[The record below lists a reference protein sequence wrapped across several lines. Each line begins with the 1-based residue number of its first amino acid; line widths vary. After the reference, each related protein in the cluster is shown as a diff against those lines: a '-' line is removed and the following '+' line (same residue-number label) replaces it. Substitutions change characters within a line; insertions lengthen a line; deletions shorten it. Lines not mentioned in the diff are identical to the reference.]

1 MISASAAGAHRFGR
15 VRRNGYDPA
24 EVDAVVARLVDTLS
38 SYEERTAQLEERL
51 AEADAS
57 ADAIRRTFIAA
68 ERTRD
73 EILEGARSQAS
84 SIQESARSEA
94 DEIVTVAR
102 ARAAELTRE
111 ADGEV
116 ASLRQTA
123 TTLGQEISHTRQR
136 VLEEAQAHAD
146 EIRRRAETEASER
159 MAHVQAE
166 AERLSQGVHEDA
178 GRERRRAALASRYI
192 TLGAAR
198 AHRAALM
205 HADAVVADA
214 RRRATEIV
222 ARAERDTEA
231 VRRRATHLRAA
242 ITTLEASAR
251 NLAAMAATEA
261 SVIDLNEL
269 EALDEAESQLAAVTR
284 MRSPQDSS
292 PARDTEDDESPDAPQ
307 LSVAE
312 ARAELADETDS
323 RADDD
328 GSSDDEEP
336 AEPKPRTFYQR
347 TTGIPL
353 SERVKSA
360 RRSG

>member
-1 MISASAAGAHRFGR
+1 
-15 VRRNGYDPA
+15 
-24 EVDAVVARLVDTLS
+24 
-38 SYEERTAQLEERL
+38 
-51 AEADAS
+51 
-57 ADAIRRTFIAA
+57 
-68 ERTRD
+68 
-73 EILEGARSQAS
+73 
-84 SIQESARSEA
+84 
-94 DEIVTVAR
+94 
-102 ARAAELTRE
+102 
-111 ADGEV
+111 V

-136 VLEEAQAHAD
+136 VLEEAQVHAD

-166 AERLSQGVHEDA
+166 AERLSRGVHEDA

-198 AHRAALM
+198 AHRADLM

-292 PARDTEDDESPDAPQ
+292 PARDTEDDVKVWMEIVEETNAKIASGEVDAPGP
-307 LSVAE
+307 LRVASYSWDWHV
-312 ARAELADETDS
+312 LAPGLATGEITLGFGLLDERPDHHRGNLRPQT
-323 RADDD
+323 
-328 GSSDDEEP
+328 SSDALLE
-336 AEPKPRTFYQR
+336 AM
-347 TTGIPL
+347 
-353 SERVKSA
+353 
-360 RRSG
+360 RRRAAVHAGT